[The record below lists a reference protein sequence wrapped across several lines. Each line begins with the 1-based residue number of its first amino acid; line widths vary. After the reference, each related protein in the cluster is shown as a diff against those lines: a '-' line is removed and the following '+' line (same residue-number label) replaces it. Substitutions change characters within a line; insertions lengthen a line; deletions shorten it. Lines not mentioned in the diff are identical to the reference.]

1 MDYQYSQ
8 IKSTFLTQIVKNHLK
23 MHNLYKNN
31 LFTSC
36 STCKGNPK
44 LKLVLESKRIESQ
57 QVLKY
62 SL

>member
-1 MDYQYSQ
+1 M
-8 IKSTFLTQIVKNHLK
+8 STFLTRIVKNRLK
-23 MHNLYKNN
+23 MHNLYQKN

-36 STCKGNPK
+36 RSCKGNPK

-57 QVLKY
+57 QVFKL